1 MAGTVP
7 ADVAQSFGFMIRV
20 TQKLAYLYGF
30 PDFELDEENLSD
42 ETLDQLMLFIGVMFG
57 VNGAVKGINF
67 LAKAAAEKALKTLAR
82 KALTKGTIYPIVK
95 KIAQAVGVKMTKQI
109 FAKGVSKVIPVLGGF
124 MSGGLTYVTFK
135 PCAKRL
141 KKSLSAL
148 SISDP
153 EFYKQANTNDVI
165 IDAAFSDISEE
176 DIIEEVTD
184 AEDTDVV
191 H

>member
-67 LAKAAAEKALKTLAR
+67 LAKAAAEKTLKTLAR

-109 FAKGVSKVIPVLGGF
+109 FAKGVSKVIPVLDGF
-124 MSGGLTYVTFK
+124 MSGGLTYMTFK

-148 SISDP
+148 PISDP
-153 EFYKQANTNDVI
+153 EFYKNPNAEDEIVDDFFT
-165 IDAAFSDISEE
+165 DINEDDIAE
-176 DIIEEVTD
+176 DIAD